1 MTAHPTQ
8 LRPNTPHIPIQHRPL
23 PTHHH
28 NPHIP
33 ILHTPL
39 AATPLRRRFWQS
51 LLHRLRKFTQP
62 KISHN
67 GVLYQTRW
75 AQQVK
80 HGSNG
85 RQPWQE
91 ILSLKIA
98 TVLMH
103 WCNLAA
109 ETWPRHH
116 QEETFTQ
123 ETLKQAWALASWT
136 MVTWRHLEWLGLG
149 PWISSTSDKANH
161 DIREGVNTVFDWEK
175 AFCTWLLITSLFAGG
190 DSQGV
195 YVQVLLGE

>member
-1 MTAHPTQ
+1 MGLLAFLAAAYLAKPLLTMQMITTLLKIRSHQRQHPMHQTCTGRLPPPRLIPTRIANRRTEPITPRHTSLLTTLQYMTAHPTQ

-39 AATPLRRRFWQS
+39 AATPLRRLFWQS

-98 TVLMH
+98 TALMH
-103 WCNLAA
+103 
-109 ETWPRHH
+109 
-116 QEETFTQ
+116 
-123 ETLKQAWALASWT
+123 
-136 MVTWRHLEWLGLG
+136 
-149 PWISSTSDKANH
+149 
-161 DIREGVNTVFDWEK
+161 
-175 AFCTWLLITSLFAGG
+175 
-190 DSQGV
+190 
-195 YVQVLLGE
+195 